1 MIVRRLAATRGHTTI
16 SWLDSWHSFSFGGYH
31 DPAFGK
37 FGALRVI
44 NEDRVA
50 PGAGFGEHGHADM
63 EILSYVV
70 SGALGHRDSLGNG
83 ATIAAGDIQRM
94 TAGTGVRHAE
104 MNASSTETVH
114 FFQIWLEPA
123 QLGLAPG
130 YEQVTL
136 PQPVP
141 GGLTRLAG
149 RDRSDTGVVIH
160 QDATLYRAIPG
171 TGMPIS
177 LPLAPDRR
185 AWLQVV
191 RGDIRAND
199 VCLTAGD
206 GATVTGEAMLHLAGD
221 GEALIIDLA

>member
-1 MIVRRLAATRGHTTI
+1 MIVRRLAATRGHTAI
-16 SWLDSWHSFSFGGYH
+16 GWLDSWQCFSFGGHH
-31 DPAFGK
+31 DPAFEA
-37 FGALRVI
+37 FGALHVI

-104 MNASSTETVH
+104 MSATSTEPVH
-114 FFQIWLEPA
+114 FFQIWPEPA

-136 PQPVP
+136 PEPVP

-171 TGMPIS
+171 TGMSIS

-206 GATVTGEAMLHLAGD
+206 GAAVTGEAMLHLAGD
-221 GEALIIDLA
+221 GEVLIIDLA